1 MNFHVSCCSPVCTEL
16 HEGKLLMNENIPMHV
31 DNLFTLLFTSSKFF
45 LDFHASRKTTDL
57 TQTAWCHNSNG
68 TKSRVVNLTVA
79 LNQTMGPKTSQV
91 TETQARIIINYS
103 VLRCQSINRYGNLLM
118 FF

>member
-1 MNFHVSCCSPVCTEL
+1 
-16 HEGKLLMNENIPMHV
+16 MNETISLHV
-31 DNLFTLLFTSSKFF
+31 DQLFTLLFTSSKFY

-57 TQTAWCHNSNG
+57 TQTAWCHNNDG

-91 TETQARIIINYS
+91 TETQVSNNDNYKERRWKETEIN
-103 VLRCQSINRYGNLLM
+103 
-118 FF
+118 F

>member
-1 MNFHVSCCSPVCTEL
+1 
-16 HEGKLLMNENIPMHV
+16 MNETVSLHV
-31 DNLFTLLFTSSKFF
+31 DQLFTLLFTSSKFY

-57 TQTAWCHNSNG
+57 TQTAWGHNSDG

-91 TETQARIIINYS
+91 TETQVSNSRK
-103 VLRCQSINRYGNLLM
+103 L
-118 FF
+118 